1 MGNGSPG
8 NDDQEQFGPERPDP
22 ADKPKATPMERLH
35 SNWMAVAF
43 SLLLLVGGGLYLW
56 LRSATQAAQQNKEV
70 VAAASENIEPEIKA
84 APKAATEAVSPS
96 VQMEQQ
102 RRQEQEAQNAPA
114 RPNTEEIAEVFA
126 VDTTGQGLRRKRRL
140 ASAANS
146 ARRRQEE
153 ARLAAADVDTIET
166 TVQDATT
173 GSYRSETLVVPRRR
187 PGQVVGSAARRASS
201 GAARGIRAGLLPATD
216 TDGTPFET
224 DPDVLSMLSTSPPE
238 TRAAYE
244 RMTGKRYRDPNVAAQ
259 ALANRTGGQGS
270 NRPDGFNTVKVGNSS
285 RMMAQSNQQEL
296 VPDVFFKCVINGEQ
310 KVRTGSVVLLRLQ
323 EDAVVSGVTFPK
335 NSIFAGI
342 ASVGT
347 NNVTL
352 EVNRLGPTRVAA
364 QIYDYNYMPGIMIDP
379 VKRVAKDASLAGQDL
394 QQQSTQEVSTAIDRS
409 ASAANSVTGVAGR
422 VALGVLS
429 RPKTRTK
436 LRDVLLPDGYP
447 ILITTAAAGQMGP
460 VSASGR

>member
-1 MGNGSPG
+1 MGSAG
-8 NDDQEQFGPERPDP
+8 NAGHDDQERFGPERPDP
-22 ADKPKATPMERLH
+22 ADKPKATPMELLR
-35 SNWMAVAF
+35 SNWIAVAF
-43 SLLLLVGGGLYLW
+43 ALVLLVGGGLYLW

-84 APKAATEAVSPS
+84 APKAPAEAVSPS

-102 RRQEQEAQNAPA
+102 RRQDQEAQNAPA
-114 RPNTEEIAEVFA
+114 RPNTDEVAEVFA
-126 VDTTGQGLRRKRRL
+126 VDTTGQALRRKRRL
-140 ASAANS
+140 AAVASS
-146 ARRRQEE
+146 ARRRQEA
-153 ARLAAADVDTIET
+153 ARVAAADVDTIET
-166 TVQDATT
+166 TIQDATT
-173 GSYRSETLVVPRRR
+173 GSYRSETMIVPRRR
-187 PGQVVGSAARRASS
+187 PGQVAGSAARRASA
-201 GAARGIRAGLLPATD
+201 GAARGIGRGLLPAND

-224 DPDVLSMLSTSPPE
+224 DPDVLAMLGSSPPE

-244 RMTGKRYRDPNVAAQ
+244 RMTGKRFRDPRAAAQ
-259 ALANRTGGQGS
+259 TLANRAGASGM
-270 NRPDGFNTVKVGNSS
+270 DGFNTVKVGNSA
-285 RMMAQSNQQEL
+285 RMMAQGNQAEL
-296 VPDVFFKCVINGEQ
+296 APDVFFKCVINGEQ
-310 KVRTGSVVLLRLQ
+310 KVRTGSVVMLRLQ

-335 NSIFAGI
+335 NSVFAGI

-347 NNVTL
+347 NNVML

-379 VKRVAKDASLAGQDL
+379 VKRVAKDASAAGNDL

-409 ASAANSVTGVAGR
+409 ASAANSVVGVGGR
-422 VALGVLS
+422 VAMGILS

>member
-1 MGNGSPG
+1 MASPE
-8 NDDQEQFGPERPDP
+8 NDEQERFGPERPDP
-22 ADKPKATPMERLH
+22 ADTPKATPIEVLRK
-35 SNWMAVAF
+35 NWMAVALG
-43 SLLLLVGGGLYLW
+43 LLLLVGGGLYLW

-84 APKAATEAVSPS
+84 APKAPTEAVAPS
-96 VQMEQQ
+96 EQMEQQ
-102 RRQEQEAQNAPA
+102 RRQDQEAQNAPA
-114 RPNTEEIAEVFA
+114 RPNTEEIAEVFT
-126 VDTTGQGLRRKRRL
+126 VDTTGQALRRKRRL
-140 ASAANS
+140 AAASAS
-146 ARRRQEE
+146 LRRRQEA
-153 ARLAAADVDTIET
+153 ARVAAADVDTIET
-166 TVQDATT
+166 TLQDPTT
-173 GSYRSETLVVPRRR
+173 GSYHSETMIIPRRR
-187 PGQVVGSAARRASS
+187 LGQVAGTAARRASA
-201 GAARGIRAGLLPATD
+201 GAARGIGRGLLPAND

-259 ALANRTGGQGS
+259 ALANRVGGQGS
-270 NRPDGFNTVKVGNSS
+270 NLPDGFNTVKVGNSS

-323 EDAVVSGVTFPK
+323 EDAIVSGVTFPK

-379 VKRVAKDASLAGQDL
+379 VKRVAKDASLAGQDM